1 MAALGRA
8 DAGAPRST
16 FVVLEFGAQTI
27 TELGASSP
35 GVALTGTSPTR
46 RLKYPEVV
54 SAVGAYLDGY
64 ASVAPNSALTVA
76 VGTNNGGAYDP
87 DPNAYPPNLRG
98 ADWANDVVGPLRTTA
113 TDNFT
118 VVGANDIEA
127 SFDDS
132 ASALQHAQQWEDA
145 YYAANAKVPLYFNG
159 SLDNCPDAF
168 GVINTG
174 CTPGWTQDAYYDL
187 AYARHP
193 DQIEALPQV
202 YTVSQATQWVNV
214 DSSGGNKILFAGA
227 LTEYA
232 SCPTANAAAGCPTAS
247 YTGPNGWAALVRG
260 LATLPGSHPVP
271 AVSDL
276 RID

>member
-1 MAALGRA
+1 
-8 DAGAPRST
+8 
-16 FVVLEFGAQTI
+16 VLQ
-27 TELGASSP
+27 
-35 GVALTGTSPTR
+35 TGTDQ
-46 RLKYPEVV
+46 RLTYDQVRA
-54 SAVGAYLDGY
+54 AVTGY
-64 ASVAPNSALTVA
+64 EQGFGTSKPVFIA
-76 VGTNNGGAYDP
+76 VGTNNAGAYDQ
-87 DPNAYPPNLRG
+87 DPNAYPPSDRG
-98 ADWANDVVGPLRTTA
+98 TAWANEVVGQLIA
-113 TDNFT
+113 SSADNFT